1 MLDLLDLLYL
11 LDFLQL
17 HKSKINML
25 WLIFVPVVIITLCF
39 IYIIYT
45 RITYDRFWIQQP
57 VFHKYNLLYYFSSPQ
72 IIVLEQ
78 PSKNKYTNF
87 SNIETVCF
95 NKLED
100 PLWNKFLSMIQNK
113 TAEVKQK
120 KDVLPIF
127 NSVLERS
134 YISFYNEPVVFQ
146 NIEKGYYIDEKR
158 PLGVI
163 TSRPLRMFIKQ
174 SNDTT
179 NEQPIYYIDF
189 LHVDNNKNK
198 QEQKN
203 ITYELIQTHIYNQQ
217 LLNSHASKKLNIR
230 VCLFKRS
237 NTSNNI
243 GVVPLCLYKS
253 YVFSLKQYY
262 FKRSIGASLSQSQN
276 HFKHYQTFEVTKSTF
291 HNVLDFIKDQHI
303 DRYDVFILPNIN
315 NLFEQITSR
324 TLIVYYL
331 FDVIN
336 GKIIAVYFFRVNKR
350 TITCVGSICF
360 YDELEKRSGKLN
372 KNTEELFIYGF
383 KLILIK
389 LTEKKVLPVLTGGK
403 TKRDKSG
410 PGADANSKSSEKEEY
425 EFFCIENISD
435 NIIIVDHLVKSS
447 NNKSYLFYRTRDT
460 MYFLYNYIHKQCDSK
475 HVFILQ

>member
-1 MLDLLDLLYL
+1 
-11 LDFLQL
+11 
-17 HKSKINML
+17 
-25 WLIFVPVVIITLCF
+25 
-39 IYIIYT
+39 
-45 RITYDRFWIQQP
+45 
-57 VFHKYNLLYYFSSPQ
+57 
-72 IIVLEQ
+72 
-78 PSKNKYTNF
+78 
-87 SNIETVCF
+87 
-95 NKLED
+95 
-100 PLWNKFLSMIQNK
+100 MIQNK
-113 TAEVKQK
+113 TGEVKQK
-120 KDVLPIF
+120 QYVLPIF

-134 YISFYNEPVVFQ
+134 YISFYNEPVIYE
-146 NIEKGYYIDEKR
+146 NINKGYYIDEKR
-158 PLGVI
+158 ALGVI

-174 SNDTT
+174 SNNTT

-189 LHVDNNKNK
+189 LHVNDTKNK

-217 LLNSHASKKLNIR
+217 LLNVHASKNAQSGNGTNTTDDKNIR

-237 NTSNNI
+237 NTFNNI

-262 FKRSIGASLSQSQN
+262 FKRSIGASLTQSQN

-291 HNVLDFIKDQHI
+291 HNVLDFIKEQHV

-360 YDELEKRSGKLN
+360 YDELEKRACRVN

-383 KLILIK
+383 KLILIE
-389 LTEKKVLPVLTGGK
+389 LTEKKAPPVLTGGK
-403 TKRDKSG
+403 TKRDKS
-410 PGADANSKSSEKEEY
+410 SEKEEY
-425 EFFCIENISD
+425 DFFCIENISD
-435 NIIIVDHLVKSS
+435 NIIIVDDLIKSRK
-447 NNKSYLFYRTRDT
+447 NKSYLFYRTRDT

>member
-1 MLDLLDLLYL
+1 
-11 LDFLQL
+11 
-17 HKSKINML
+17 ML
-25 WLIFVPVVIITLCF
+25 WLMFVPLIIVILCF

-72 IIVLEQ
+72 IIQIEQ

-113 TAEVKQK
+113 TGEAEQKQ
-120 KDVLPIF
+120 DVLPIF

-174 SNDTT
+174 ST
-179 NEQPIYYIDF
+179 NNTSIELSVYYIDF
-189 LHVDNNKNK
+189 LHVNKNKNK

-203 ITYELIQTHIYNQQ
+203 ITYELIQTHVYNQQ
-217 LLNSHASKKLNIR
+217 LLNVHASKNANKHVQSGNGINTTDNKNIR

-237 NTSNNI
+237 NTFNNI
-243 GVVPLCLYKS
+243 GVLPLCLYKS

-262 FKRSIGASLSQSQN
+262 FKRSIGASLTQSQN
-276 HFKHYQTFEVTKSTF
+276 HFKHYQTFEVSKSTF
-291 HNVLDFIKDQHI
+291 HNVLDFIKEQHL

-315 NLFEQITSR
+315 NLFEQIISR

-331 FDVIN
+331 FDVVN
-336 GKIIAVYFFRVNKR
+336 GQIIAVYFFRINKR
-350 TITCVGSICF
+350 TITCVGSICY
-360 YDELEKRSGKLN
+360 YDEVEKRSGRGN

-383 KLILIK
+383 KLILLN
-389 LTEKKVLPVLTGGK
+389 LTEKKALPTVLTGSK
-403 TKRDKSG
+403 TKRDKY
-410 PGADANSKSSEKEEY
+410 GANTNTMTESTEKEEY

-435 NIIIVDHLVKSS
+435 NSIIVDDLIKSS
-447 NNKSYLFYRTRDT
+447 KNKSYLFYRTRET

>member
-1 MLDLLDLLYL
+1 
-11 LDFLQL
+11 
-17 HKSKINML
+17 
-25 WLIFVPVVIITLCF
+25 
-39 IYIIYT
+39 
-45 RITYDRFWIQQP
+45 
-57 VFHKYNLLYYFSSPQ
+57 
-72 IIVLEQ
+72 
-78 PSKNKYTNF
+78 
-87 SNIETVCF
+87 
-95 NKLED
+95 
-100 PLWNKFLSMIQNK
+100 MIQNK
-113 TAEVKQK
+113 TGDVKEK
-120 KDVLPIF
+120 SYMMPIF

-134 YISFYNEPVVFQ
+134 YISFYNEQVVFQ

-174 SNDTT
+174 SNIDL
-179 NEQPIYYIDF
+179 EQPIYYIDF
-189 LHVDNNKNK
+189 LHVDNNKSK
-198 QEQKN
+198 QEKKN

-217 LLNSHASKKLNIR
+217 LLNIHASKKSNADAVTDNSSVSKNDKNIR
-230 VCLFKRS
+230 VCLFKRC
-237 NTSNNI
+237 NTYNNI

-262 FKRSIGASLSQSQN
+262 FKKVIGTSLTQLQN

-291 HNVLDFIKDQHI
+291 HNVLDFIKEQHV

-315 NLFEQITSR
+315 NLFEQIITR

-336 GKIIAVYFFRVNKR
+336 GKIISVYFFRVNKR
-350 TITCVGSICF
+350 TISSVGSICY
-360 YDELEKRSGKLN
+360 YDEQAKRSGRLN

-383 KLILIK
+383 KLTLIK

-403 TKRDKSG
+403 TKRDKY
-410 PGADANSKSSEKEEY
+410 DANASEKEEY

-435 NIIIVDHLVKSS
+435 NCIIVDDLVKSS

-475 HVFILQ
+475 RVFILQ

>member
-1 MLDLLDLLYL
+1 
-11 LDFLQL
+11 
-17 HKSKINML
+17 
-25 WLIFVPVVIITLCF
+25 
-39 IYIIYT
+39 
-45 RITYDRFWIQQP
+45 
-57 VFHKYNLLYYFSSPQ
+57 
-72 IIVLEQ
+72 
-78 PSKNKYTNF
+78 
-87 SNIETVCF
+87 
-95 NKLED
+95 
-100 PLWNKFLSMIQNK
+100 MIQNK
-113 TAEVKQK
+113 TGEVKQK
-120 KDVLPIF
+120 PDILPIF

-134 YISFYNEPVVFQ
+134 YISFYNVPVVYE
-146 NIEKGYYIDEKR
+146 NINKGYYIDEKR

-174 SNDTT
+174 SNNTT

-189 LHVDNNKNK
+189 LHVNDSKSK
-198 QEQKN
+198 QEQKL
-203 ITYELIQTHIYNQQ
+203 IKYELIQTHIYNQQ
-217 LLNSHASKKLNIR
+217 LLNVHASKKSNANALTDNSSASKNDKNIR

-262 FKRSIGASLSQSQN
+262 FKRSIGASLTQSQN
-276 HFKHYQTFEVTKSTF
+276 HFKHYQTFEVAKSTF
-291 HNVLDFIKDQHI
+291 HNVLDFIKEQHV

-315 NLFEQITSR
+315 NLFEQIISR

-336 GKIIAVYFFRVNKR
+336 GQIIAVYFFRLNKR

-360 YDELEKRSGKLN
+360 YDELEKRRGRVN

-389 LTEKKVLPVLTGGK
+389 LTEKKALPVLTGSK
-403 TKRDKSG
+403 TKRDKS
-410 PGADANSKSSEKEEY
+410 SEKDEY

-435 NIIIVDHLVKSS
+435 NCIIVDDLIKTAK
-447 NNKSYLFYRTRDT
+447 NKSYLFYRTRDT
-460 MYFLYNYIHKQCDSK
+460 MYFLYNYIHKQCGSK

>member
-1 MLDLLDLLYL
+1 MIWLLY
-11 LDFLQL
+11 F
-17 HKSKINML
+17 
-25 WLIFVPVVIITLCF
+25 PIIIILLCF

-57 VFHKYNLLYYFSSPQ
+57 VFHKYNVLYYFSSPQ
-72 IIVLEQ
+72 IIQLEQ

-87 SNIETVCF
+87 SNIETMSF
-95 NKLED
+95 DKLED

-113 TAEVKQK
+113 TDDTKAKS
-120 KDVLPIF
+120 DIFPIF

-134 YISFYNEPVVFQ
+134 YISFYNEPVVYE
-146 NIEKGYYIDEKR
+146 NIEKGYYVDEKR

-174 SNDTT
+174 SNDNT

-189 LHVDNNKNK
+189 LHVDNNKSK
-198 QEQKN
+198 QEQKL
-203 ITYELIQTHIYNQQ
+203 IKYELIQTHIYNQQ
-217 LLNSHASKKLNIR
+217 LLNIHASKKSNANALTDNSSVSKNDKNIR
-230 VCLFKRS
+230 ICLFKRS
-237 NTSNNI
+237 NINNNI

-262 FKRSIGASLSQSQN
+262 FKRYMSASLTQSQN
-276 HFKHYQTFEVTKSTF
+276 HFKHYQAFEVTKSSF
-291 HNVLDFIKDQHI
+291 HNVLDFMKEQHM
-303 DRYDVFILPNIN
+303 DRFNIFILPNIN

-336 GKIIAVYFFRVNKR
+336 GQIIAVYFFRLHKR
-350 TITCVGSICF
+350 TITCVGSICY
-360 YDELEKRSGKLN
+360 YDKQATRLGRIN

-383 KLILIK
+383 KLVLIQ
-389 LTEKKVLPVLTGGK
+389 LTEKKALPAPSEKKKNT
-403 TKRDKSG
+403 
-410 PGADANSKSSEKEEY
+410 KSSEKEEY

-435 NIIIVDHLVKSS
+435 NCIIVDDLIKSAK
-447 NNKSYLFYRTRDT
+447 NKSTLFYRTRDT
-460 MYFLYNYIHKQCDSK
+460 MYFLYNYIHKQCNSK

>member
-1 MLDLLDLLYL
+1 M
-11 LDFLQL
+11 
-17 HKSKINML
+17 
-25 WLIFVPVVIITLCF
+25 FVPVVIVILCF

-72 IIVLEQ
+72 IIQIEQ

-87 SNIETVCF
+87 SSIETVCF
-95 NKLED
+95 DKLED

-113 TAEVKQK
+113 TCEVKQK
-120 KDVLPIF
+120 PDVLPIF

-134 YISFYNEPVVFQ
+134 YISFYNEPVVYE
-146 NIEKGYYIDEKR
+146 NINKGYYIDEKR

-174 SNDTT
+174 SNNTN

-189 LHVDNNKNK
+189 LHVNDNKNK
-198 QEQKN
+198 QERKN

-217 LLNSHASKKLNIR
+217 LLNVHASKNANKHAQSGNGINTTDNKNIR

-262 FKRSIGASLSQSQN
+262 FKRSIGASLTQSQN

-291 HNVLDFIKDQHI
+291 HNVLDFIKEQHV

-315 NLFEQITSR
+315 NLFEQIATR

-331 FDVIN
+331 FHVIN
-336 GKIIAVYFFRVNKR
+336 GQIIAVYFFRVNKR

-360 YDELEKRSGKLN
+360 YDELEKRSGRVN

-389 LTEKKVLPVLTGGK
+389 LTEKKALPVLNGGK
-403 TKRDKSG
+403 TKRDKSI
-410 PGADANSKSSEKEEY
+410 EKEEY
-425 EFFCIENISD
+425 EFFCIENMSD
-435 NIIIVDHLVKSS
+435 NIIIVDDLIKSS
-447 NNKSYLFYRTRDT
+447 KNKSYLFYRTRDT

-475 HVFILQ
+475 HIFILQ

>member
-1 MLDLLDLLYL
+1 MIWIIYIPIVLLL
-11 LDFLQL
+11 
-17 HKSKINML
+17 
-25 WLIFVPVVIITLCF
+25 LCF

-57 VFHKYNLLYYFSSPQ
+57 IFHKYNIMYYFSSPQ
-72 IIVLEQ
+72 LIQLEQ
-78 PSKNKYTNF
+78 PCKNKYTNF
-87 SNIETVCF
+87 SNIETTSF
-95 NKLED
+95 AKLED

-113 TAEVKQK
+113 IGDIKTKH
-120 KDVLPIF
+120 DISPIF

-134 YISFYNEPVVFQ
+134 YISFYNEPVIYE
-146 NIEKGYYIDEKR
+146 NIEKGYYMDEKR
-158 PLGVI
+158 PLGLI

-174 SNDTT
+174 SNDNT

-189 LHVDNNKNK
+189 LHVDNNKRK
-198 QEQKN
+198 QEQQLIK
-203 ITYELIQTHIYNQQ
+203 YELIQTHIYNQQ
-217 LLNSHASKKLNIR
+217 LLNAMTLNGNNDKNIR
-230 VCLFKRS
+230 ICLFKRS
-237 NTSNNI
+237 NTNNNI

-262 FKRSIGASLSQSQN
+262 CKKSIGVSLTQSQN
-276 HFKHYQTFEVTKSTF
+276 HFKHYQAFEVTKSSF
-291 HNVLDFIKDQHI
+291 HNVLDFIKEQHL
-303 DRYDVFILPNIN
+303 DRFNIFILPNIN

-336 GKIIAVYFFRVNKR
+336 GQIISVYFFRLHKR
-350 TITCVGSICF
+350 TISCVGSICY
-360 YDELEKRSGKLN
+360 YDKEETRVGRIN

-383 KLILIK
+383 KLLLYQ
-389 LTEKKVLPVLTGGK
+389 LTEKKVLHEQS
-403 TKRDKSG
+403 DKKN
-410 PGADANSKSSEKEEY
+410 PKKSSEKEEY

-435 NIIIVDHLVKSS
+435 NCIIVNDLIKTTQ
-447 NNKSYLFYRTRDT
+447 NKSTLFYRTRDT

>member
-1 MLDLLDLLYL
+1 M
-11 LDFLQL
+11 
-17 HKSKINML
+17 M
-25 WLIFVPVVIITLCF
+25 WLIFVPVVILIACL

-45 RITYDRFWIQQP
+45 RIAYDRFWIQQP
-57 VFHKYNLLYYFSSPQ
+57 VFHKFNISYYFSSPQ
-72 IIVLEQ
+72 IIQLEQ

-87 SNIETVCF
+87 SNIETICF
-95 NKLED
+95 DKLED

-113 TAEVKQK
+113 TGDVKEK
-120 KDVLPIF
+120 GYMMPIF

-174 SNDTT
+174 SSIDL
-179 NEQPIYYIDF
+179 EQPIYYIDF
-189 LHVDNNKNK
+189 LHVDNNKSK
-198 QEQKN
+198 QEKKN

-217 LLNSHASKKLNIR
+217 LLNTHASKNANKKSQSQSQSQSGNRMDNTKDNKNIR

-237 NTSNNI
+237 NISNNI

-262 FKRSIGASLSQSQN
+262 FNKVIGYSLTQSQT
-276 HFKHYQTFEVTKSTF
+276 HFKHYQVFEVTKSSF
-291 HNVLDFIKDQHI
+291 HNVLDFIKAQHV

-315 NLFEQITSR
+315 NLFEQIQSGN
-324 TLIVYYL
+324 LLVYYL
-331 FDVIN
+331 FDLIN
-336 GKIIAVYFFRVNKR
+336 GNITSVYFFRVNKR
-350 TITCVGSICF
+350 TITCVGSICY
-360 YDELEKRSGKLN
+360 YDKEATRLGRIN

-383 KLILIK
+383 KLVLMQF
-389 LTEKKVLPVLTGGK
+389 TEKKALQVPSEKKKNT
-403 TKRDKSG
+403 T
-410 PGADANSKSSEKEEY
+410 SSEKEEY

-435 NIIIVDHLVKSS
+435 NCIIVDDLVKSS

>member
-1 MLDLLDLLYL
+1 M
-11 LDFLQL
+11 
-17 HKSKINML
+17 
-25 WLIFVPVVIITLCF
+25 FVPVVIILLWF

-57 VFHKYNLLYYFSSPQ
+57 VFHKFNISYYFSSPQ
-72 IIVLEQ
+72 IIQIEQ

-95 NKLED
+95 DKLED
-100 PLWNKFLSMIQNK
+100 PLWNKFLSLIQNK
-113 TAEVKQK
+113 TGDTKEKP
-120 KDVLPIF
+120 DILPIF

-174 SNDTT
+174 SNIDL
-179 NEQPIYYIDF
+179 EQPIYYIDF
-189 LHVDNNKNK
+189 LHVNDNKNK

-203 ITYELIQTHIYNQQ
+203 IKYELIQTHIYNQQ
-217 LLNSHASKKLNIR
+217 LLNIHASKNSNANMQSGNNIMSKNDKNIR
-230 VCLFKRS
+230 VCLFKLC

-253 YVFSLKQYY
+253 YIFSLKQYY
-262 FKRSIGASLSQSQN
+262 FKRAIGNSLTQSQN
-276 HFKHYQTFEVTKSTF
+276 HFKHYQVFEVTKSTF
-291 HNVLDFIKDQHI
+291 HNVLDFIKEQHV
-303 DRYDVFILPNIN
+303 DRYHVFILPNIN
-315 NLFEQITSR
+315 NLFEQILSKS
-324 TLIVYYL
+324 LIVYYL

-336 GKIIAVYFFRVNKR
+336 GRIISVYFFRVNKR
-350 TITCVGSICF
+350 TVTCVGSICY
-360 YDELEKRSGKLN
+360 YDEVEKRNGRGN

-383 KLILIK
+383 KLTLIK
-389 LTEKKVLPVLTGGK
+389 LTEKKAPPVMAQGK
-403 TKRDKSG
+403 NKRDKSHTN
-410 PGADANSKSSEKEEY
+410 AKSSEKEPY

-435 NIIIVDHLVKSS
+435 NFIIVNDLVKSS
-447 NNKSYLFYRTRDT
+447 KNKSYLFYRTRDT